1 MRNKL
6 SGLLAKCFL
15 ATCLLTVAPFCS
27 AEEKMKLDADGD
39 GKVSY
44 DEYRAS
50 KEKAHERQFKKM
62 DANGDGF
69 IDADE
74 KQAQKDKM
82 RTMRDKRKPKAQ
94 T

>member
-1 MRNKL
+1 MTNKL
-6 SGLLAKCFL
+6 TLLLAKCFL

-27 AEEKMKLDADGD
+27 AEDKMKLDADSD

-44 DEYRAS
+44 DEYRVS
-50 KEKAHERQFKKM
+50 KGKAHQRQFKKM
-62 DANGDGF
+62 DSNGDGF

-74 KQAQKDKM
+74 KHAQKEKM
-82 RTMRDKRKPKAQ
+82 RAMRDKRKQKAQ